1 MTVYRKI
8 VHTPVANNNHPV
20 IALVVG
26 GWLDVNY
33 PDRAKDEGIDMMHWS
48 YHPDMKQAIS
58 VIASKNK
65 EMLDRFVQDFALEEC
80 ATNEE
85 ADLHSQHW
93 LHKGEHEK
101 AEHVSITVSGECC
114 EGCRPPPRQVMI
126 GR

>member
-8 VHTPVANNNHPV
+8 VHTPVANNKHPV

-33 PDRAKDEGIDMMHWS
+33 PDRAKDEGLDMMHWA

-65 EMLDRFVQDFALEEC
+65 EMLDRFLQDFALVEL
-80 ATNEE
+80 TNEQ
-85 ADLHSQHW
+85 ADIRSQGW

-101 AEHVSITVSGECC
+101 AEHVSITVNGECC
-114 EGCRPPPRQVMI
+114 EGCKPKQKRN
-126 GR
+126 